1 MAPVWKKW
9 VCASLMVL
17 VLGCGY
23 RFAGS
28 GDLPAG
34 VRTVSLTGLDN
45 RTAET
50 GLDSIVN
57 NDIIY
62 ELTRNGKFFTGGT
75 GGADAYLSGVIR
87 SVRTRS
93 ISRRSTLIAQ
103 ERRVTMTVSVKLTD
117 PDRELLWQ
125 SENMMENEEYV
136 VSSDKAATEQN
147 KKAAI
152 KQLSK
157 RLAERI
163 YYRLTDNF

>member
-1 MAPVWKKW
+1 MASVWKKW
-9 VCASLMVL
+9 VCASLIVV

-28 GDLPAG
+28 GELPAG
-34 VRTVSLTGLDN
+34 VQSVSLAGLDN

-50 GLDSIVN
+50 GLESIVN

-62 ELTRNGKFFTGGT
+62 ELTRNGKIFTGESAR
-75 GGADAYLSGVIR
+75 ADAYLSGVIR
-87 SVRTRS
+87 SIRTRS
-93 ISRRSTLIAQ
+93 ISRRSTLTAQ
-103 ERRVTMTVSVKLTD
+103 ERRVTMTVSLQLAD
-117 PDRELLWQ
+117 PVGKLLWQ
-125 SENMMENEEYV
+125 SDNMIENEEYV
-136 VSSDKAATEQN
+136 VLPDKAATEQN

-152 KQLSK
+152 KLLSK